1 MQIDSSNAPS
11 SSSGTVADGSHLG
24 PKRKH
29 FCAHLAS
36 KLGLSLA
43 AVIVALLAAEGATRL
58 FSHVV
63 PPLLCNDAKVGMI
76 YCPDFA
82 GPVYISESDRE
93 VLLRFNHH
101 GMRGPDVPYE
111 KHPGVRRIAVVGDS
125 MIAAVA
131 TDEDKT
137 LVSRLAD
144 RLNASPSDTRF
155 EVLNFGISASSTGQ
169 ELVLYRELVRK
180 FQPDIVICAFCVAND
195 FGDNC
200 QRLTSNRGRIYFDVN
215 GDGELVQIPLVPGRA
230 QLNSWLNRYS
240 RFYVWQK
247 DATQRAINVAR
258 GQALSLAARAGHDI
272 SSVESGGIGIFCT
285 TPSENLAHAW
295 KITEKLVQTMAQ
307 EVRADGADFLLAVI
321 PFGAQIYDDTW
332 PEIVTAAA
340 GEPMEQRFPD
350 QRLAVIAQAADFPLI
365 LMTDQFR
372 AAAPHHSQAF
382 DDELLHYGALGHLND
397 RGNDQAAEIIY
408 EALMQRDATIAAR
421 RKPAN
426 QPALR

>member
-1 MQIDSSNAPS
+1 MQIDSSNAPYD
-11 SSSGTVADGSHLG
+11 SSGKAADGSQLA

-29 FCAHLAS
+29 CCAHLAS
-36 KLGLSLA
+36 KLALSLA
-43 AVIVALLAAEGATRL
+43 AVVFALLAAEGVTRL

-76 YCPDFA
+76 YCPNFA
-82 GPVYISESDRE
+82 GSVYIPESDRD

-111 KHPGVRRIAVVGDS
+111 KRPGVRRIAVVGDS

-137 LVSRLAD
+137 LVCRLAD
-144 RLNASPSDTRF
+144 RLNASPADARF

-215 GDGELVQIPLVPGRA
+215 DDGELVQIPLVPGRA

-247 DATQRAINVAR
+247 DATQRAINIVR
-258 GQALSLAARAGHDI
+258 GRALSLATRAGHDI

-285 TPSENLAHAW
+285 APGENLAHAW
-295 KITEKLVQTMAQ
+295 KITETLVQTMAQ
-307 EVRADGADFLLAVI
+307 EVRADGTDFLLAVI
-321 PFGAQIYDDTW
+321 PFGVQIYDDTW
-332 PEIVTAAA
+332 PEIVAAA
-340 GEPMEQRFPD
+340 ARQSMEQRFPD
-350 QRLAVIAQAADFPLI
+350 QRLAAIAQAADFPLI
-365 LMTDQFR
+365 LMTDRFR

-397 RGNDQAAEIIY
+397 RGNDLAAEVVY
-408 EALMQRDATIAAR
+408 QALKLRQATIAAQHMPGREKTR
-421 RKPAN
+421 R
-426 QPALR
+426 